1 MIETSPRRFI
11 LEKII
16 EIGTN
21 TNIFQLNIKDAIV
34 KQILTKYKDELEEL
48 F

>member
-1 MIETSPRRFI
+1 MDEDSPRRFI

-16 EIGTN
+16 EIGKRV
-21 TNIFQLNIKDAIV
+21 NIFQLNIKDAIV
-34 KQILTKYKDELEEL
+34 KQILTQYKDELEEL